1 MIWIIII
8 VIAVIAVIAFNL
20 GSTSGQVIGSVN
32 NSGGMR
38 VKYAKLLNNILSGHK
53 DSKIFVETR
62 TYIKAGVSNYGGT
75 TFFHIQQSTGNKVII
90 QYEIKDN
97 PAVPSFQ
104 MTCEKHLPLER
115 SIPECRGQNRLSLLC
130 VAQSSFPRQYYTI
143 LTDFPSVPNADFLM
157 RGISQESSFMQPPS
171 RPRPA

>member
-1 MIWIIII
+1 MIWVIII
-8 VIAVIAVIAFNL
+8 VIAVIVVIAFNL

-75 TFFHIQQSTGNKVII
+75 TLFHIQQSTDNKVII
-90 QYEIKDN
+90 QYEVKNN
-97 PAVPSFQ
+97 PVVPSFQ
-104 MTCEKHLPLER
+104 LTWT
-115 SIPECRGQNRLSLLC
+115 
-130 VAQSSFPRQYYTI
+130 FPDDMDQDEMRNVIAADI
-143 LTDFPSVPNADFLM
+143 LRKMKQGF
-157 RGISQESSFMQPPS
+157 
-171 RPRPA
+171 

>member
-1 MIWIIII
+1 MIWVIII
-8 VIAVIAVIAFNL
+8 VIAVIVIIAFKL

-90 QYEIKDN
+90 QYEVKNN
-97 PAVPSFQ
+97 PVVPSFQ
-104 MTCEKHLPLER
+104 LTWT
-115 SIPECRGQNRLSLLC
+115 
-130 VAQSSFPRQYYTI
+130 FPDDMDQ
-143 LTDFPSVPNADFLM
+143 DEM
-157 RGISQESSFMQPPS
+157 RNVIVLDIQRKMMQGF
-171 RPRPA
+171 

>member
-38 VKYAKLLNNILSGHK
+38 VKYAKLLNNILSGRK

-62 TYIKAGVSNYGGT
+62 TYIKAGASNYGGT

-97 PAVPSFQ
+97 PAAPSFQ
-104 MTCEKHLPLER
+104 MTWT
-115 SIPECRGQNRLSLLC
+115 
-130 VAQSSFPRQYYTI
+130 FPDDMDQ
-143 LTDFPSVPNADFLM
+143 DEM
-157 RGISQESSFMQPPS
+157 RNVIAMDIQRKMMQ
-171 RPRPA
+171 RF